1 MHQCRQAYL
10 MSAVGPQQSRR
21 IGCIAAKTV
30 SLDTRYGL
38 TAVIAEVPAKSAF
51 LAPYRVSTP

>member
-1 MHQCRQAYL
+1 MHQCRQAYF
-10 MSAVGPQQSRR
+10 MPAVGPQESRR

-30 SLDTRYGL
+30 SLDTRYGV
-38 TAVIAEVPAKSAF
+38 TAAVAEVPAKSAF